1 MRANKGEV
9 MKRAILSSLF
19 ILVTGLSVLVRA
31 TEQRSAPGGAKKM
44 SDAEIV
50 ADLKTY
56 IDELVAQDRFSGAVL
71 VARDGKPLFLQAYG
85 LASKSFNVANRVD
98 TKFNLGSM
106 NKMFTAVAVLQLAEK
121 GKLSLED
128 KVGKHIPDYPNKD
141 VAEKVTIHQL
151 LTHTSGMGSYF
162 NKDYMEAS
170 KTRFKKVRDYFPLMA
185 NEKLAFEPGAR
196 WQYSNSGFMLLGA
209 IVEAA
214 SGQDYFDYVREHI
227 YKPAGMTNTDAY
239 EMDQDTPNLA
249 IGYANPGRSGAPA
262 QNNLY
267 LHVVKGG
274 PAGGG
279 FSTVEDLLKFD
290 IALRQHKLLS
300 QKYTELLYTGKVEAG
315 GPNRKYAYGFG
326 ESREGGTRIVGHS
339 GGFAGINSQLDI
351 YLDLGYTVAVMS
363 NYSPPAAG
371 RIADRVRKRLTG
383 EPVMSAIS
391 LPPEALKRYTGKYD
405 GKSGERSI
413 AFSVEAE
420 GNALWFVIGR
430 ERHKFLPISET
441 EFFDEDYENV
451 RATFIKDAGGN
462 FSSFK
467 LVGAAPVEI
476 IAVKQK

>member
-1 MRANKGEV
+1 
-9 MKRAILSSLF
+9 MKRAMLSFLF
-19 ILVTGLSVLVRA
+19 VLMLGLPFAIRA
-31 TEQRSAPGGAKKM
+31 IGQQPAPGAKKM
-44 SDAEIV
+44 SDAEVV
-50 ADLKTY
+50 ADLKKY
-56 IDELVAQDRFSGAVL
+56 IDELVAQDRFSGTVL
-71 VARDGKPLFLQAYG
+71 VARDGKPLFQQAYG
-85 LASKSFNVANRVD
+85 LASKSFNVPNRLD

-106 NKMFTAVAVLQLAEK
+106 NKMFTAVAVLQLVEQ

-141 VAEKVTIHQL
+141 VAEKVTIHHL

-162 NKDYMEAS
+162 NKDYMDAS
-170 KTRFKKVRDYFPLMA
+170 KARFKKVRDYFPLMA

-209 IVEAA
+209 IIEAA
-214 SGQDYFDYVREHI
+214 SGKDYFDYVREHI

-249 IGYANPGRSGAPA
+249 IGYTNPGRGGAPA

-267 LHVVKGG
+267 MHVVKGG

-300 QKYTELLYTGKVEAG
+300 QKNTELLYTGKVESG
-315 GPNRKYAYGFG
+315 GPNSKYAYGFSD
-326 ESREGGTRIVGHS
+326 SRASGTRIVGHS
-339 GGFAGINSQLDI
+339 GGFPGINSQLDI

-363 NYSPPAAG
+363 NYSPPAAS
-371 RIADRVRKRLTG
+371 RINERVRKRLTG
-383 EPVMSAIS
+383 EPVMAAINLS
-391 LPPEALKRYTGKYD
+391 PEALKGYTGKYE
-405 GKSGERSI
+405 GKERERTI
-413 AFSVEAE
+413 AFTVEAE
-420 GNALWFVIGR
+420 GNGLWLIVGR
-430 ERHKFLPISET
+430 ERHKFLPVSET

-467 LVGAAPVEI
+467 LVGAAPTEI